1 MNKKA
6 NKIWMKACKD
16 AEKEKGYVPAELLA
30 IPALV
35 KLAEI
40 DEIEFIYDEQLGMD
54 IIRTVPKKKIKFEF
68 VD

>member
-1 MNKKA
+1 MNKRA

-30 IPALV
+30 IPTLV
-35 KLAEI
+35 KLAEL
-40 DEIEFIYDEQLGMD
+40 DKIELVYDEQLGMD
-54 IIRTVPKKKIKFEF
+54 ILRTVPKRKIKFEF

>member
-1 MNKKA
+1 MNKRA

-40 DEIEFIYDEQLGMD
+40 NEIELVYDEQLGMD
-54 IIRTVPKKKIKFEF
+54 IIRTVPKRKIKFEF